1 VLDVAAGQIVADK
14 YRIDELVGSGG
25 MGVVVAATH
34 IDLGQKVAIK
44 LLRDVSEDSLARFRR
59 EARLIVRL
67 RSEHVARVFDVGA
80 LDDVTPYIVMELL
93 EGSDL
98 STVLS
103 SRGKVS
109 VQEAVDWVLEA
120 TEAVAEAHALGMVHR
135 DLKPANLFL
144 AKGPGGVAT
153 VKVLDFGVSK
163 IVDQE
168 LGAEASLTGS
178 GTALGSPGYMSPE
191 QMTDAR
197 EVDVRS
203 DVWSLGA
210 LLYRLVGGRL
220 PYRGESIVAVLA
232 AMTIEPLI
240 PLSSLAAEVTPEL
253 DAIVAR
259 CLATDK
265 VERYTNLAELAIAL
279 LPYASARGR
288 ISVEQ
293 ICATL
298 DVTFHAEGT
307 TTVPVG
313 VRAVGRRA
321 ADEADAAAAPHT
333 ESTAVMHHAVAPHLV
348 FPQTPSAPIP
358 VAPVAAEP
366 AGDMPRALLLG
377 VSSAVLAV
385 TAGAIVWHLLTPN
398 PKKDA
403 AVSAAPS
410 VVVTTPVPLP
420 EPLPAP
426 SPSSPT
432 LVGVAG
438 APLGSPQPAPATI
451 EVIEAP
457 PPASSPRV
465 VHVRRPSGPA
475 SAPAAPKPASTPA
488 APTKPVTTAPPA
500 SRH

>member
-1 VLDVAAGQIVADK
+1 MLDVAAGQIVADK

-80 LDDVTPYIVMELL
+80 LDDDTPYIVMELL

-120 TEAVAEAHALGMVHR
+120 AEAVAEAHALGMVHR

-163 IVDQE
+163 VVDQE

-210 LLYRLVGGRL
+210 LLYRLIGGRL

-232 AMTIEPLI
+232 AMTIEPLV
-240 PLSSLAAEVTPEL
+240 PLRTLAAEVTPEL
-253 DAIVAR
+253 DTIVTR

-265 VERYTNLAELAIAL
+265 VTRYANLAELAIAL

-288 ISVEQ
+288 LSVEQ

-298 DVTFHAEGT
+298 DVTFHADGT

-313 VRAVGRRA
+313 VRAVGRPV
-321 ADEADAAAAPHT
+321 ADDAEAAAAPHT

-358 VAPVAAEP
+358 VAPVAEP
-366 AGDMPRALLLG
+366 AGDMPRAVLVG
-377 VSSAVLAV
+377 ISSAVLAV

-398 PKKDA
+398 PKRDV
-403 AVSAAPS
+403 AVGAAPS
-410 VVVTTPVPLP
+410 AVVSAPVPA
-420 EPLPAP
+420 PAP
-426 SPSSPT
+426 APTPRSSAT

-438 APLGSPQPAPATI
+438 APLGSPPPEPPTLEVVDAPAPA
-451 EVIEAP
+451 P
-457 PPASSPRV
+457 SPRV
-465 VHVRRPSGPA
+465 VHVRRPTGHVPTATTS
-475 SAPAAPKPASTPA
+475 KPAST
-488 APTKPVTTAPPA
+488 APPTTKPTTTAPPA